1 VGILL
6 KKEVKILGGFIG
18 RYSFSRAA
26 KIMESGQ
33 LPLERLVS
41 HQLPL
46 SRISEGI
53 ELLRQ
58 GKGIKIVLSPEEY

>member
-1 VGILL
+1 ML
-6 KKEVKILGGFIG
+6 KKEVKIIGGFIG
-18 RYSFSRAA
+18 RYSFNRAA

-33 LPLERLVS
+33 LPLERIVS

-46 SRISEGI
+46 SQINEGI

-58 GKGIKIVLSPEEY
+58 AKGIKVVLSPEEY

>member
-1 VGILL
+1 
-6 KKEVKILGGFIG
+6 
-18 RYSFSRAA
+18 
-26 KIMESGQ
+26 MESGQ
-33 LPLERLVS
+33 LPLERIVS

-46 SRISEGI
+46 SQISEGI